1 MHNAV
6 PVPITE
12 DELLASP
19 SRWQSPR
26 VLRKFAYISQTAG
39 SLGRVVFVEPPLH
52 LRPACTAYGATSR
65 QDPSIIDPRPE
76 SNTNMRGC
84 CTNKHLALT
93 TKEMPAAV
101 GGVECCAFTLFFFN
115 CRHILK
121 QKGCE
126 TSDADSPATR
136 SIEWYL
142 WCKFNPFFF
151 VAWHPFF
158 FRGLALESVRQ
169 KKFWTSWRTCRAS
182 QRRLMLSWPTSLLA
196 CPIFRWLLP
205 VTQVFSIVLD
215 QSSTVKSMIQ
225 FIIASR
231 CFVCRSMR
239 LDYILTTFQKQ
250 RKIRATN

>member
-1 MHNAV
+1 MVVQMHNAE

-158 FRGLALESVRQ
+158 FVAWHLKA
-169 KKFWTSWRTCRAS
+169 
-182 QRRLMLSWPTSLLA
+182 
-196 CPIFRWLLP
+196 
-205 VTQVFSIVLD
+205 
-215 QSSTVKSMIQ
+215 
-225 FIIASR
+225 
-231 CFVCRSMR
+231 
-239 LDYILTTFQKQ
+239 
-250 RKIRATN
+250 